1 MVMQWGTTITQWIRL
16 CLPSCH
22 PGFESSQAHHQ
33 CFYQF
38 ILGLC
43 HVEKTKI
50 NRKRPRLAH
59 FLTWTWSQ
67 SRLWRWAI
75 SRLSITHN
83 NNNNHPCSSTVKLR
97 TGDSVT
103 WFAEIFATVVNFSV
117 FGQFLVWFNYNLANI
132 YSKFSNFYA
141 IGEFFIVVKGQ
152 RLKINLAIWSHWREM
167 IKSIMRRMDLSK
179 GHF

>member
-83 NNNNHPCSSTVKLR
+83 NNNNNHPCSSTVKLR

-117 FGQFLVWFNYNLANI
+117 FGQFWYGLIRIWQT
-132 YSKFSNFYA
+132 
-141 IGEFFIVVKGQ
+141 FIAS
-152 RLKINLAIWSHWREM
+152 LAIFMLLGNFLLLLRAKDWKLIWR
-167 IKSIMRRMDLSK
+167 S
-179 GHF
+179 GHTDGRW